1 MIYIIPYTK
10 GWFPMA
16 HPILITG
23 AAGGPQG
30 STGRL
35 IANMLLKQGIS
46 VRAFVH
52 KLDARSNELR
62 LQGAEVIQGDLL
74 NPASVLTAMKGVKR
88 AYFTYPVAD
97 GLLEAATI
105 FASAAR
111 DQGLELVVNNSQ
123 FQGTPDDPASR
134 DLQRAPSFRNLQ
146 HRLADRMF
154 DWAQVGAVHLQAP
167 PYYENVRA
175 LVTRSVAEQNT
186 AFLPW
191 GEETTVIPLA
201 GAEDVS
207 RVAAVLL
214 AAPTVPSPNVYPIV
228 SETPTVKE
236 IVGMLG
242 KAIGRPIRYVPIT
255 DEQWA
260 EAVKERINP
269 HALDH
274 LTHLWQYFRNTE
286 EHFAPTGTVLEIT
299 GRNPQTLEEFFRAN
313 AESFRSAGSVA
324 QPQSGVASGVPT
336 IPISKTTEVLVIQTA
351 KQNVTPQQIMAVMPA
366 EIRATVK
373 LYFDGKIRQWYSR
386 GDGKGVVFLVG
397 VTTQDEARA
406 IMETLPLA
414 KEELMDHQYVPVGPL
429 MPLGGLINGPVR
441 Q

>member
-1 MIYIIPYTK
+1 MS
-10 GWFPMA
+10 

-35 IANMLLKQGIS
+35 VANILLKQDIP

-52 KLDARSNELR
+52 KLDARSDELC
-62 LQGAEVIQGDLL
+62 LQGAEVIEGDLL
-74 NPASVLTAMKGVKR
+74 NPASVLAAMKDVKR
-88 AYFTYPVAD
+88 AFFTYPVAD

-105 FASAAR
+105 FAAAAR
-111 DQGLELVVNNSQ
+111 DRGLELVVNNSQ
-123 FQGTPDDPASR
+123 FQGMPEDPGFR

-146 HRLADRMF
+146 HRLADRIF

-175 LVTRSVAEQNT
+175 LVSRSVAEQNT

-191 GEETTVIPLA
+191 GDDTTVIPLA

-207 RVAAVLL
+207 HVAAALL
-214 AAPTVPSPNVYPIV
+214 ANPSVPSQNVYPLV
-228 SETPTVKE
+228 GETPTVRE
-236 IVGMLG
+236 IVETLG
-242 KAIGRPIRYVPIT
+242 RAIGWPIRYVPIT
-255 DEQWA
+255 DEQWT

-274 LTHLWQYFRNTE
+274 LTHLWQYFRKAE
-286 EHFAPTGTVLEIT
+286 ESYRTTDTVRVIT

-313 AESFRSAGSVA
+313 AESFGSAGSVA
-324 QPQSGVASGVPT
+324 QPQSGVASGVPSVA
-336 IPISKTTEVLVIQTA
+336 IPKTTEVLVIQTA
-351 KQNVTPQQIMAVMPA
+351 RQGVTPQQIMAIMPA

-386 GDGKGVVFLVG
+386 GDGKGVVFLVDAK
-397 VTTQDEARA
+397 TENEARA
-406 IMETLPLA
+406 VMETLPLA
-414 KEELMDHQYVPVGPL
+414 KEQLMDHEYVPVGPL
-429 MPLGGLINGPVR
+429 MPLRALMGAGAPNR
-441 Q
+441 